1 MQAEEV
7 NSLYEMTI
15 PEEVL
20 NKTNCIS
27 ADQES
32 AYVYDLIGM

>member
-1 MQAEEV
+1 MRAEEI
-7 NSLYEMTI
+7 NYLYEMTI

-20 NKTNCIS
+20 YTTNCIS

-32 AYVYDLIGM
+32 AYV